1 MRNREIKKGMRRRT
15 VQIVPFLLIFC
26 ILGAVVYSVAKKIS
40 TEMSLSAINNLDAS
54 LDLIGNTIETIL
66 GKEAEFQVLIAQ
78 EMADSKN
85 PEDFV
90 LSYERNSTMIRISM
104 IPAGETEGISNTG
117 EVFSEEEL
125 DDFDDYE

>member
-1 MRNREIKKGMRRRT
+1 MRNNRKIKKGVYRRA
-15 VQIVPFLLIFC
+15 VLIVPFLLIFS
-26 ILGAVVYSVAKKIS
+26 ILGAVVYSVAWKIS
-40 TEMSLSAINNLDAS
+40 AEMSQSAINNLDVS

-90 LSYERNSTMIRISM
+90 LSY
-104 IPAGETEGISNTG
+104 
-117 EVFSEEEL
+117 
-125 DDFDDYE
+125 

>member
-1 MRNREIKKGMRRRT
+1 M
-15 VQIVPFLLIFC
+15 
-26 ILGAVVYSVAKKIS
+26 YSVAKKIS

-90 LSYERNSTMIRISM
+90 LSYERNSTMIRISN
-104 IPAGETEGISNTG
+104 GS
-117 EVFSEEEL
+117 V
-125 DDFDDYE
+125 